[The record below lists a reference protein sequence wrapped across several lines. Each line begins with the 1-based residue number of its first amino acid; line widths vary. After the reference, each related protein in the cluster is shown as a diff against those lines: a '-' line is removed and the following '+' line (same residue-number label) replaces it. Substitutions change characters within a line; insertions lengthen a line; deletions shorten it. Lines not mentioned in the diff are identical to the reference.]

1 MSLRLL
7 LYARV
12 SRRTPIVAITTHAM
26 EKAPMRTPKTKCFM
40 SGICAFTRP
49 RCVNDL
55 PSARVLLIL
64 RILKSV
70 SANLANDIQNHNRPR
85 QT

>member
-12 SRRTPIVAITTHAM
+12 SRRTPIVAITTHAI
-26 EKAPMRTPKTKCFM
+26 EKAPMSIPKTKCFM
-40 SGICAFTRP
+40 SGICAFIRP
-49 RCVNDL
+49 RCQSLTERTSLL
-55 PSARVLLIL
+55 PTL